1 MAMSEN
7 LIKAQKKYRKKKA
20 VKEKNAAKQKENF
33 GNIAATFPKAEK
45 ELISKVF
52 AAHGLKPSEII
63 RGAAVALMN
72 GETIRTQ
79 SEPIPT
85 DTATE
90 PDSTDTDTPPEE

>member
-1 MAMSEN
+1 MAISES
-7 LIKAQKKYRKKKA
+7 LKKAQKKYRKKES
-20 VKEKNAAKQKENF
+20 VKQKNAAKQKENF

-45 ELISKVF
+45 EFISKVF
-52 AAHGLKPSEII
+52 AANGLKPSEII

-85 DTATE
+85 DTQPE
-90 PDSTDTDTPPEE
+90 SDSTDEPPTT

>member
-7 LIKAQKKYRKKKA
+7 LKKAQEKYRKKKS
-20 VKEKNAAKQKENF
+20 VKQKNAAKQKENF

-52 AAHGLKPSEII
+52 AAHGLKPSEVI

-85 DTATE
+85 DTQT
-90 PDSTDTDTPPEE
+90 DNTDTGEPSIT